1 MSEQQDTYTPARSRE
16 QLLAALSAAGAAVTA
31 IAETLRVDGGVEGT
45 LQAGLDWTSRDP
57 WAPMQEDVLEPLV
70 DALRL
75 TIHAIGLP
83 APTHRISLAL
93 DAFTAGDD

>member
-1 MSEQQDTYTPARSRE
+1 MTVEEDYTPARSRE
-16 QLLAALSAAGAAVTA
+16 RLLAAMSAAGMAITN
-31 IAETLRVDGGVEGT
+31 IAETLRDDGGVEGT
-45 LQAGLDWTSRDP
+45 LEAGIGWTDQDAFLP
-57 WAPMQEDVLEPLV
+57 LQEDVLEPLI

-83 APTHRISLAL
+83 DPTHRISLAL